1 MQHYRI
7 DPNRVYAAG
16 FSGGARMSSMLGFYQ
31 NDIFRGT
38 IQNCGTDFYRA
49 VPQVAAT
56 STLDTASQPYGLLGT
71 DLTPAELAAAK
82 QVRFALITGTRDF
95 RRGNILDIF
104 NGGFAHDGFQA
115 KLFDVRGMGHDV
127 ADGKTL
133 SAVLDFLEGARA
145 R

>member
-1 MQHYRI
+1 
-7 DPNRVYAAG
+7 
-16 FSGGARMSSMLGFYQ
+16 
-31 NDIFRGT
+31 
-38 IQNCGTDFYRA
+38 
-49 VPQVAAT
+49 
-56 STLDTASQPYGLLGT
+56 
-71 DLTPAELAAAK
+71 
-82 QVRFALITGTRDF
+82 LITGTRDF

-127 ADGKTL
+127 ADGETL